1 MRPKALVLEGFL
13 AYRHR
18 VEIDFEDADLFVL
31 SGPTGSGKSSV
42 IDGMTFALY
51 GTIPRLEDRR
61 SVSPVIS
68 AQADRAR
75 VSFRFSVG
83 DETYTAVRLVE
94 RTKTG
99 ARVTEARLQQ
109 GTDEVVLAGTA
120 DDVTAE
126 VTRLL
131 GLTYDHFIK
140 AVVLP
145 QGAFSDFLT
154 DRPRE
159 RQALLKALLD
169 LGLYEQVMQLANLR
183 ARGAEARAETMR
195 ESLDKLDVPTPEQL
209 EEARLGMA
217 AMAEAMDQLPER
229 MEGLH
234 RLQKKANEAVAAGEA
249 IDQVIAL
256 LTSIT
261 LPSDLETL
269 NQDRSSALGRLGEVR
284 ETRVQLTSKR
294 AGLETSISAL
304 HDLKALEAWHDGRV
318 QLRALLDKRASLD
331 VPGLIEVMAHAA
343 EGRDRAR
350 EELDTARAGHAAHG
364 LREGLQVGDTCPVCH
379 AVVSTLP
386 GAEPAEA
393 AQLEALSADL
403 IALEEKAAA
412 TRDLMKHAE
421 GEAKQIDA
429 AVAENEEK
437 LRTAPDPETVE
448 AELSSLHT
456 FLTARQELEVEI
468 ETTAKELA
476 KAEMVVS
483 GLEERAAALKEKL
496 LAARDL
502 VAAEAPPLPGE
513 DAVEGW
519 RRFDEWRL
527 ETIDSRKADRTGL
540 SAAVDEAKS
549 ALKLATTGLQ
559 DWLAGLGVESTG
571 APDKDLALAMERR
584 SSEVGELEKTIA
596 EATEMGAKL
605 EEEDARGRVAS
616 ALGNH
621 LRANHFEAW
630 LLEEAMEVL
639 IDGANQLLHELSAG
653 NYSLKARDSQF
664 EVVDHRNA
672 ELTRTTKSLS
682 GGETF
687 LVALSLALSM
697 ADQLA
702 ELTGMSSRLESVF
715 LDEGFGS
722 LDQESLDVVAT
733 VLDELAGRGRT
744 VGIVTH
750 VRDLADRMP
759 IRFEVTKGPETAS
772 IVRVGE

>member
-1 MRPKALVLEGFL
+1 MRPQRLVLEGFL

-51 GTIPRLEDRR
+51 GTIPRLDDRR

-68 AQADRAR
+68 AQVDRAR

-94 RTKTG
+94 RTKAG

-109 GTDEVVLAGTA
+109 GDDEVVLAGNA
-120 DDVTAE
+120 DEVTAE

-145 QGAFSDFLT
+145 QGAFADFLT

-159 RQALLKALLD
+159 RQALLRALLD

-183 ARGAEARAETMR
+183 ARGAEARAETIR
-195 ESLDKLDVPTPEQL
+195 ESLDKLDVPTLQQV
-209 EEARLGMA
+209 EEARLGLA
-217 AMAEAMDQLPER
+217 AMAEASDQLPER
-229 MEGLH
+229 MGDLH
-234 RLQKKANEAVAAGEA
+234 QLQEKADEAVAAGEA
-249 IDQVIAL
+249 IDEVIAL
-256 LTSIT
+256 LTAIT

-269 NQDRSSALGRLGEVR
+269 NQDRSSALGRLGEVKA
-284 ETRVQLTSKR
+284 TRVHLTSKR
-294 AGLETSISAL
+294 AELETSISAF

-318 QLRALLDKRASLD
+318 QLRTLLDKRASLD
-331 VPGLIEVMAHAA
+331 VPGLIEQVALSA

-350 EELDTARAGHAAHG
+350 AELDAARAGHAAHG
-364 LREGLQVGDTCPVCH
+364 LQQGLQVGDTCPVCH

-386 GAEPAEA
+386 RAGPEVSAH
-393 AQLEALSADL
+393 LEALSADL
-403 IALEEKAAA
+403 LALEEKAAA

-429 AVAENEEK
+429 AVAEIEEK
-437 LRTAPDPETVE
+437 LRPAPDSETVG
-448 AELSSLHT
+448 AELSSLRT
-456 FLTARQELEVEI
+456 LLTARQELEVEI
-468 ETTAKELA
+468 ESTAEELE
-476 KAEMVVS
+476 KAEIVVS
-483 GLEERAAALKEKL
+483 SLEERAAALKEKL

-502 VAAEAPPLPGE
+502 VAAESPPLPGE

-519 RRFDEWRL
+519 RRFDGWRL
-527 ETIDSRKADRTGL
+527 EAIESRKTDRAGQ

-549 ALKLATTGLQ
+549 ALQLAMTGLQ
-559 DWLAGLGVESTG
+559 SWLAGLGVDSTG
-571 APDKDLALAMERR
+571 APDKDLALAIERR
-584 SSEVGELEKTIA
+584 SSEVAELEKTIS
-596 EATEMGAKL
+596 EAAEMGAKL
-605 EEEDARGRVAS
+605 EEEDARSRVAS

-621 LRANHFEAW
+621 LRANNFEAW

-639 IDGANQLLHELSAG
+639 IDGANELLHELSAG
-653 NYSLKARDSQF
+653 SYSLKAKDSQF

-697 ADQLA
+697 AEQLA

-759 IRFEVTKGPETAS
+759 VRFEVTKGPETAS
-772 IVRVGE
+772 IVKVGE